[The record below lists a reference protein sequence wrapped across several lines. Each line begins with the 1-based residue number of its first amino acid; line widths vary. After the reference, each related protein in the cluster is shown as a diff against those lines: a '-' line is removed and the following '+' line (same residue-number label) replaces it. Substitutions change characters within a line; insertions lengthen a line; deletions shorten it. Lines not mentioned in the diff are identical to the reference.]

1 MEKVIP
7 SFSQKV
13 WFYFKKILT
22 LALENENKYYARN
35 LAFPTFATISI
46 VESFLLNDTSLL
58 LLVNRL
64 IGG

>member
-13 WFYFKKILT
+13 WFYFRKILT
-22 LALENENKYYARN
+22 LALENENIYYARN
-35 LAFPTFATISI
+35 LAFPTFARIPI
-46 VESFLLNDTSLL
+46 VESFLLNGTSWL
-58 LLVNRL
+58 LLVNRF

>member
-13 WFYFKKILT
+13 WLYFRKILT
-22 LALENENKYYARN
+22 LALENENIYYARN
-35 LAFPTFATISI
+35 LAFPTFATIPI
-46 VESFLLNDTSLL
+46 VESFLLNDTSWL